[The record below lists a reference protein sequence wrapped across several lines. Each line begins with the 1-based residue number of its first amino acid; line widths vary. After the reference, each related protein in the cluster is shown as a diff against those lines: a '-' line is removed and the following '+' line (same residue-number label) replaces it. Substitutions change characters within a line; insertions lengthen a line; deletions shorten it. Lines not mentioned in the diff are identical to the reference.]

1 MGKGARA
8 DGPDF
13 HGLIRNFFMA
23 DKRQQSQPPLL
34 QMQGA
39 SVVKNGK
46 RVLDDLSLVI
56 REGEHTAILGP
67 NGAGKTSLIRL
78 ITREDYPLAHAN
90 GSAPLLIFGQDLWN
104 VFELRSRLGIISA
117 ELQAHF
123 LNRTIPGRTRGLDV
137 VLSGF
142 FASYGLFRH
151 QHVTEAMRQQ
161 AWRALARL
169 EATHLADPFIETM
182 STGEARRLMIARAL
196 VTEPRALILDEPT
209 TGLDLLARSRF
220 LQTLRNIA
228 RHGQTIILVTHRV
241 EEIFPEIDRVIL
253 LQQGRILLDGAKRE
267 VLTSH
272 HLSAMFGAPIRVQ
285 ERNGYYT
292 ASSGE

>member
-1 MGKGARA
+1 M
-8 DGPDF
+8 
-13 HGLIRNFFMA
+13 
-23 DKRQQSQPPLL
+23 
-34 QMQGA
+34 
-39 SVVKNGK
+39 
-46 RVLDDLSLVI
+46 
-56 REGEHTAILGP
+56 
-67 NGAGKTSLIRL
+67 
-78 ITREDYPLAHAN
+78 
-90 GSAPLLIFGQDLWN
+90 
-104 VFELRSRLGIISA
+104 RSRLGIISA

-151 QHVTEAMRQQ
+151 QVVTEAMRQQ
-161 AWRALARL
+161 AFRALARL
-169 EATHLADPFIETM
+169 EATHLADAFIETM

-267 VLTSH
+267 VLTSR

-285 ERNGYYT
+285 ENHGYYT
-292 ASSGE
+292 ACSGE

>member
-1 MGKGARA
+1 M
-8 DGPDF
+8 
-13 HGLIRNFFMA
+13 
-23 DKRQQSQPPLL
+23 KRPKEINEKSGQPPLL
-34 QMQGA
+34 QMQAA
-39 SVVKNGK
+39 SVVKNGR

-90 GSAPLLIFGQDLWN
+90 GTAPLLIFGQDLWN

-151 QHVTEAMRQQ
+151 HIVTEAMRQQ
-161 AWRALARL
+161 AWRALELL
-169 EATHLADPFIETM
+169 EATRLSGAFIETM

-267 VLTSH
+267 VLTSR

-285 ERNGYYT
+285 ESKGYY
-292 ASSGE
+292 AAMSGK

>member
-1 MGKGARA
+1 
-8 DGPDF
+8 
-13 HGLIRNFFMA
+13 MA
-23 DKRQQSQPPLL
+23 DERLQNGPPLL

-39 SVVKNGK
+39 SVVKNG
-46 RVLDDLSLVI
+46 RRILDDLSLVI

-90 GSAPLLIFGQDLWN
+90 GTAPLLIFGQDLWN

-117 ELQAHF
+117 ELQVHF

-151 QHVTEAMRQQ
+151 QHVTETMRQQ
-161 AWRALARL
+161 ANLALARL
-169 EATHLADPFIETM
+169 EATHLAEPFIETM
-182 STGEARRLMIARAL
+182 SSGEARRLMIARAL

-220 LQTLRNIA
+220 LQTLQNIA

-253 LQQGRILLDGAKRE
+253 LQQGRILLDGAKRQ
-267 VLTSH
+267 VLTSR
-272 HLSAMFGAPIRVQ
+272 HLSAMFGAPNKVQ
-285 ERNGYYT
+285 ESQGYYT
-292 ASSGE
+292 AASGE

>member
-1 MGKGARA
+1 
-8 DGPDF
+8 
-13 HGLIRNFFMA
+13 
-23 DKRQQSQPPLL
+23 
-34 QMQGA
+34 MQGA

-90 GSAPLLIFGQDLWN
+90 GTAPLLIFGQDLWN

-151 QHVTEAMRQQ
+151 QHVTETMRQQ
-161 AWRALARL
+161 ANLALARL
-169 EATHLADPFIETM
+169 EATHLAEPFIETM

-241 EEIFPEIDRVIL
+241 EEIFPEIGRVIL

-267 VLTSH
+267 VLTSRY
-272 HLSAMFGAPIRVQ
+272 LSAMFGAPIRVQ
-285 ERNGYYT
+285 ESKGYYAA
-292 ASSGE
+292 ASGAIKVLDFPPF

>member
-1 MGKGARA
+1 MMMPKAINKTS
-8 DGPDF
+8 D
-13 HGLIRNFFMA
+13 
-23 DKRQQSQPPLL
+23 QPPLL
-34 QMQGA
+34 QMQAA

-117 ELQAHF
+117 ELQADF

-161 AWRALARL
+161 AFRALELL
-169 EATHLADPFIETM
+169 EATHLADAFIETM

-228 RHGQTIILVTHRV
+228 RHGKTILLVTHRV

-267 VLTSH
+267 VLTSP

-285 ERNGYYT
+285 ESNGYYT
-292 ASSGE
+292 AGSG